1 MYLDNFLSGESSSN
15 PIKDQGL
22 CLQLDAMQAWTEAG
36 ILTAKDKQVLNETEV
51 VELGVRFD
59 GINGLNLGFTSHHE
73 QRKVEQERS
82 PRLFLAAG
90 SLSYNSGVRPWVVC

>member
-1 MYLDNFLSGESSSN
+1 
-15 PIKDQGL
+15 
-22 CLQLDAMQAWTEAG
+22 MQAWTEAG

-73 QRKVEQERS
+73 QRKVEQETS